1 VQSKGPYRIA
11 GWSSGG
17 LIAYEMANQLIG
29 ADESVEFVG
38 LIDASFNPN
47 VNPEDIQRNFDPIKT
62 LMQWLPED
70 VATSSDIV
78 AFQREGNVGGILASL
93 QQSGLLAAEIDEE
106 TLLRHLA
113 VGHATRLAQLTYTAV
128 AISAP
133 ITLFAAV
140 ETTAKYG
147 AVQCHG
153 WKELVGENIHV
164 VPVPGGHLTI
174 LEQPHIKDLGQALSD
189 VLKNPPHRTVRQPEQ
204 QYQPRMTLNRG
215 SGGVPPVFCVPGAGA
230 SITAFR
236 DLIDTFDASLP
247 VYGLQPRGLDGLLAP
262 YLDVETA
269 ARAFVRSVRDI
280 CPHGPYRLIGHS
292 FGGWIVFEM
301 ALQLLQDGE
310 TISSLI
316 ILDSEA
322 PSLHPEQK
330 RSNSHVEILRL
341 LIDLYEL
348 NLGRSLGLS
357 TEDLAPL
364 NREQSISLLFSRLIA
379 EKLLPPRT
387 KKETLFA
394 IFRVFEANV
403 KARYIP
409 GAVYE
414 GPLHVASIRNDPEKE
429 ILDQPAQTEATWEV
443 HAPRITTHKA
453 QGNHL
458 TMLSPPYVEELGN
471 WIMQA
476 LRNG

>member
-1 VQSKGPYRIA
+1 
-11 GWSSGG
+11 
-17 LIAYEMANQLIG
+17 
-29 ADESVEFVG
+29 
-38 LIDASFNPN
+38 
-47 VNPEDIQRNFDPIKT
+47 
-62 LMQWLPED
+62 
-70 VATSSDIV
+70 
-78 AFQREGNVGGILASL
+78 
-93 QQSGLLAAEIDEE
+93 
-106 TLLRHLA
+106 
-113 VGHATRLAQLTYTAV
+113 
-128 AISAP
+128 
-133 ITLFAAV
+133 
-140 ETTAKYG
+140 
-147 AVQCHG
+147 
-153 WKELVGENIHV
+153 
-164 VPVPGGHLTI
+164 
-174 LEQPHIKDLGQALSD
+174 
-189 VLKNPPHRTVRQPEQ
+189 
-204 QYQPRMTLNRG
+204 MTLNRG
-215 SGGVPPVFCVPGAGA
+215 SGGVPAVFCVPGAGA

-247 VYGLQPRGLDGLLAP
+247 VYGLQPRGMDGLLAP

-301 ALQLLQDGE
+301 ALQLLQEGE
-310 TISSLI
+310 TIASLI
-316 ILDSEA
+316 ILDSQA

-330 RSNSHVEILRL
+330 PRHTHLEILRM

-348 NLGRSLGLS
+348 KLGRSLGLS

-403 KARYIP
+403 KARYVP
-409 GAVYE
+409 SAGYE

-429 ILDQPAQTEATWEV
+429 TPDCTGQTEPAWEM
-443 HAPRITTHKA
+443 HAPQITRYEA
-453 QGNHL
+453 EGNHL
-458 TMLSPPYVEELGN
+458 TMLSPPHVEELGS

-476 LRNG
+476 LRHG